1 MPNQKPIAVFKALI
15 RSLPET
21 QIAREMLKT
30 EIFAA
35 INECRKAESVDAF
48 LRQHQVFAAYKY
60 QVLDNSEHFDAKA
73 MLIVGLRA
81 AFPTLDEL
89 SVDDLPS
96 NEKWVAEPLRL
107 LGFEVVD
114 KTAAPPTTIRDG
126 LAHVLNKYPIAH
138 TETFEKHSLG
148 SFVRSSLT
156 NAVKTLCDN
165 RLLIKGSVGNGNW
178 AETCWV
184 AIFDPRITK
193 SAQNGV
199 YVVYLF
205 DQAGRHAYLSLNQA
219 TTEVYEEYKKQYRQ
233 VLEDRAVFAR
243 ELLSPY
249 NTGDLIKD
257 PLDLTGQGDLTRGYC
272 AGNIVSIKYDTADLP
287 TEADLVRD
295 LNRILNLYATYV
307 AVKNGEVG
315 ESEELPDNISSGQ
328 EAKKYRW
335 HRRAERNQKL
345 AADAKKFH
353 GSTCKVCGFN
363 FEQKYGER
371 GKGYIEAH
379 HIVPFADLVKEPE
392 PVTLD
397 PKTDFVVVCANCH
410 RMLHRTKPAML
421 PDQLKRILEIV
432 LNQHLN

>member
-1 MPNQKPIAVFKALI
+1 MPNQKQIAVVKALI
-15 RSLPET
+15 KSLPET
-21 QIAREMLKT
+21 QIARELLKT
-30 EIFAA
+30 EILGA
-35 INECRKAESVDAF
+35 ISECRKAESVDSF
-48 LRQHQVFAAYKY
+48 LRQHQVFTAYKY
-60 QVLDNSEHFDAKA
+60 QILHDGEPYDAKA

-81 AFPTLDEL
+81 GFPALKGL
-89 SVDDLPS
+89 SVDDLPG

-107 LGFEVVD
+107 LGFNVVD
-114 KTAAPPTTIRDG
+114 KTSAPSTTIRDG
-126 LAHVLNKYPIAH
+126 LAHVLDQYPATH
-138 TETFEKHSLG
+138 TQAFEKHPLAT
-148 SFVRSSLT
+148 FVRSSLT
-156 NAVKTLCDN
+156 NAVKAICDD
-165 RLLIKGSVGNGNW
+165 RLLVKGSVGNGNW

-184 AIFDPRITK
+184 AIFDPRVTK

-205 DQAGRHAYLSLNQA
+205 DQAGRHVYLSLNQA
-219 TTEVYEEYKKQYRQ
+219 TTEVHEEYKKQYRQ

-257 PLDLTGQGDLTRGYC
+257 SLDLTGQGDLTRGYC
-272 AGNIVSIKYDTADLP
+272 AGNIVSIKYDKADIP

-315 ESEELPDNISSGQ
+315 ESEELPDSISSGQ

-353 GSTCKVCGFN
+353 GATCKVCGFN

-421 PDQLKRILEIV
+421 PDQLKDIL
-432 LNQHLN
+432 Q